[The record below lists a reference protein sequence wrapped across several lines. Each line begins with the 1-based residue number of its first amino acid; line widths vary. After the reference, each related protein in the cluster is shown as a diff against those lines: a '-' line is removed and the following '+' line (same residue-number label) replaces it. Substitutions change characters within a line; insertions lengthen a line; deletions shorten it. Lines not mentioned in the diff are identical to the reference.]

1 MTNAVPPPPPI
12 SLDNLSQAKPA
23 TEKLCS
29 ITPKAAQRLAALL
42 AQKQLPSALRI
53 AVIGGGCSGLQYQ
66 MDLVHTASPKDYL
79 IETQGIRLLIDP
91 KSALY
96 ISGSVLDYSDDLQ
109 NTGFIVT
116 NPNAA
121 STCSCGKSFSV

>member
-1 MTNAVPPPPPI
+1 
-12 SLDNLSQAKPA
+12 
-23 TEKLCS
+23 
-29 ITPKAAQRLAALL
+29 PKAASRLLQLL
-42 AQKQLPSALRI
+42 STKQNPSALRI

-66 MDLVHTASPKDYL
+66 MDIVDTASPKDYL
-79 IETQGIRLLIDP
+79 ISTQGIHLLIDP

-96 ISGSVLDYSDDLQ
+96 IAGSTLDYSDDLQ

-116 NPNAA
+116 NPNAT

>member
-1 MTNAVPPPPPI
+1 VNES
-12 SLDNLSQAKPA
+12 SLFQAKAA
-23 TEKLCS
+23 TEKLCT
-29 ITPKAAQRLAALL
+29 ITPKAASRLTQLL
-42 AQKQLPSALRI
+42 AQKQVPSALRI

-66 MDLVHTASPKDYL
+66 MDIVQSATPKDYL
-79 IETQGIRLLIDP
+79 IETQQIRLVIDP

-109 NTGFIVT
+109 NTGFIVI

-121 STCSCGKSFSV
+121 STCSCGKSFSA

>member
-1 MTNAVPPPPPI
+1 VTNASTPPTS
-12 SLDNLSQAKPA
+12 SLQANLSQAKPA

-29 ITPKAAQRLAALL
+29 ITPKAAQRLTALL
-42 AQKQLPSALRI
+42 AQKQSPSALRI

-66 MDLVHTASPKDYL
+66 MHIVETATPKDYL
-79 IETQGIRLLIDP
+79 IETQGIRLLIDS

-96 ISGSVLDYSDDLQ
+96 ISGSTLDYSDDLQ